1 MRSRRQGV
9 FTKENKFQVKKK
21 KVIYILLQKLP
32 EVEEK
37 PGFNSVAL
45 SCIILFNGSWF

>member
-1 MRSRRQGV
+1 MRIRRQGV
-9 FTKENKFQVKKK
+9 FTKENKFQVKK